1 MTGLTPITREE
12 MYLSNIAGE
21 SELPSDLTPI
31 TREEIYLNEI
41 AERIDGIGTPTQA
54 EIDIAVTNYFEEQ
67 GVDALFIDSQEIPEV
82 LEG

>member
-1 MTGLTPITREE
+1 MSEIEPITREE
-12 MYLSNIAGE
+12 LYLSAIAGE
-21 SELPSDLTPI
+21 SELPSDMEPI
-31 TREEIYLNEI
+31 TREEIYLNAILEK
-41 AERIDGIGTPTQA
+41 IDGIEKPTQE